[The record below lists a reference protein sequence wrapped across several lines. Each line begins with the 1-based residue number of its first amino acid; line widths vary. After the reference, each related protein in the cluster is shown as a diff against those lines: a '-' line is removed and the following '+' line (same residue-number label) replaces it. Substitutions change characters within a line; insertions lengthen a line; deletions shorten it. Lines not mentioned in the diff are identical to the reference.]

1 MKKKVLNLL
10 KKIGHAYV
18 KGVNEIYGPM
28 YGCRL

>member
-1 MKKKVLNLL
+1 MKKIKNLL
-10 KKIGHAYV
+10 KKIGRAYI